1 MLPQTRKANNSEEF
15 EQIFFRRS
23 SRSTYAVFVVG
34 LLEKYDSFESL
45 LCHIQFST

>member
-23 SRSTYAVFVVG
+23 SRSTFVVG